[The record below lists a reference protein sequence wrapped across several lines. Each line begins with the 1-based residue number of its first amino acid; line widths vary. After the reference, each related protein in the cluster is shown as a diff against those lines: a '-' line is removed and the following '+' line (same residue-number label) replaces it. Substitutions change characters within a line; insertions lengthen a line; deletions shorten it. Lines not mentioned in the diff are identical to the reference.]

1 MSIQRSTPDR
11 DGGDDVVTATPP
23 PVREPERTTG
33 DLVGAVGADLG
44 DLLSMH
50 IDLAKTEIKEEIAGA
65 AKTAGIL
72 GASAFAGYMTVV
84 FVSFT
89 AALVLAV
96 WLPVW
101 AGFLI
106 VTAAWA
112 VGALVLALN
121 GRARSAELSAVPQQT
136 VETVKEDVAWA
147 QHPTT

>member
-1 MSIQRSTPDR
+1 MTIQPSPPQ
-11 DGGDDVVTATPP
+11 GDDIEVVVDTPP
-23 PVREPERTTG
+23 QADEPERSTG
-33 DLVGAVGADLG
+33 DLVGAVGSDLG
-44 DLLSMH
+44 ELLSMH
-50 IDLAKTEIKEEIAGA
+50 IDLAKTEIKEEIADA
-65 AKTAGIL
+65 AKTAGVF
-72 GASAFAGYMTVV
+72 GVSAFAGYMTVV
-84 FVSFT
+84 FLSFT

-101 AGFLI
+101 SGFLI
-106 VTAAWA
+106 VTGLWA